1 MCLLLL
7 SKRFLIG
14 LALSVFFLA
23 IFLWRADVG
32 DIWEALESAN
42 YLYIIPAVGMYLT
55 SLMWRTLRWKIILS
69 PMGDYP
75 VSRLWPVVL
84 VGYAANNV
92 LPVRL
97 GEFVRS
103 YFLNIRE
110 GVSKTTGL
118 ATILIERV
126 ADGMALLLLVG
137 VVAIFIPPVDLF
149 RYLGE
154 LTHVPWLLL
163 TMMLS
168 VPFFSFAFLLVAM
181 ALWPEKV
188 ERFLTRAI
196 SHLPPRVRPM
206 VSFLSSRF
214 LEGLAALRQPSRL
227 SKIIALSIP
236 VWTFEAS
243 LFLLIALGFG
253 LHEYED
259 ITIWKL
265 IGILILTTAAS
276 NLGTIIPSG
285 GGGVGPFEFFAQA
298 TLVYFAVDVSEAS
311 AYVLV
316 VHAAL
321 LVPVTFIGVGYAW
334 LSNHSLTELAR
345 SSRESEERSQ
355 AAGEAGTA

>member
-1 MCLLLL
+1 MLL
-7 SKRFLIG
+7 SKRFFIG
-14 LALSVFFLA
+14 LVLSVFFLA
-23 IFLWRADVG
+23 VFLWRAEVG
-32 DIWEALESAN
+32 EIWEAMESAN
-42 YLYIIPAVGMYLT
+42 YLYIAPAVAMYLA
-55 SLMWRTLRWKIILS
+55 SLLWRTLRWRIILS
-69 PMGDYP
+69 PMGDYR

-97 GEFVRS
+97 GELVRS

-110 GVSKTTGL
+110 GVSKTTAL

-149 RYLGE
+149 RSIGE
-154 LTHVPWLLL
+154 LTRVPWLLL

-168 VPFFSFAFLLVAM
+168 VPFFSFAFLLVSM
-181 ALWPEKV
+181 AVWPERV
-188 ERFLTRAI
+188 ERFMERVLSYLPARA
-196 SHLPPRVRPM
+196 RPM
-206 VSFLSSRF
+206 ASFLSSRF
-214 LEGLAALRQPSRL
+214 LQGLTALRHPDRL
-227 SKIIALSIP
+227 GKIIALSIP

-243 LFLLIALGFG
+243 LFFLIALGFG
-253 LHEYED
+253 LDDYFS
-259 ITIWKL
+259 IWKL
-265 IGILILTTAAS
+265 MGVLILTTATS

-298 TLVYFAVDVSEAS
+298 TLVYFAVDVSVAS

-316 VHAAL
+316 VHASL
-321 LVPVTFIGVGYAW
+321 LVPVTIIGMAYAS

-345 SSRESEERSQ
+345 SSREGDEQTS

>member
-1 MCLLLL
+1 MLL
-7 SKRFLIG
+7 SKRFFIG
-14 LALSVFFLA
+14 LVLSVFFLA
-23 IFLWRADVG
+23 IFLWRAEVG
-32 DIWEALESAN
+32 EIWEAMESAN
-42 YLYIIPAVGMYLT
+42 YLYIAPAVAMYLA
-55 SLMWRTLRWKIILS
+55 SLLWRTLRWRIILS
-69 PMGDYP
+69 PMGDYR

-97 GEFVRS
+97 GELVRS

-110 GVSKTTGL
+110 GVSKTTAL

-149 RYLGE
+149 RSIGE
-154 LTHVPWLLL
+154 LTRVPWLLL

-168 VPFFSFAFLLVAM
+168 VPFFSFAFLLVSM
-181 ALWPEKV
+181 AVWPERV
-188 ERFLTRAI
+188 ERFMERVLSYLPARA
-196 SHLPPRVRPM
+196 RPM
-206 VSFLSSRF
+206 ASFLSSRF
-214 LEGLAALRQPSRL
+214 LQGLAALRHPDRL
-227 SKIIALSIP
+227 GKIVALSIP

-243 LFLLIALGFG
+243 LFFLIALGFG
-253 LHEYED
+253 LDDYFS
-259 ITIWKL
+259 IWKL
-265 IGILILTTAAS
+265 MGVLILTTATS

-298 TLVYFAVDVSEAS
+298 TLVYFAVDVSVAS

-316 VHAAL
+316 VHASL
-321 LVPVTFIGVGYAW
+321 LVPVTIIGMAYAS
-334 LSNHSLTELAR
+334 LSNHTLTELAR
-345 SSRESEERSQ
+345 SSREGDEQTS

>member
-1 MCLLLL
+1 MLL
-7 SKRFLIG
+7 SKRFFIG
-14 LALSVFFLA
+14 LVLSVFFLA
-23 IFLWRADVG
+23 VFLWRAEVG
-32 DIWEALESAN
+32 EIWEAMESAN
-42 YLYIIPAVGMYLT
+42 YLYIAPAVAMYLA
-55 SLMWRTLRWKIILS
+55 SLLWRTLRWRIILS
-69 PMGDYP
+69 PMGDYR

-97 GEFVRS
+97 GELVRS

-110 GVSKTTGL
+110 GVSKTTAL

-149 RYLGE
+149 RSIGE
-154 LTHVPWLLL
+154 LTRVPWLLL

-168 VPFFSFAFLLVAM
+168 VPFFSFAFLLVSM
-181 ALWPEKV
+181 AVWPERV
-188 ERFLTRAI
+188 ERFMERVLSYLPARA
-196 SHLPPRVRPM
+196 RPM
-206 VSFLSSRF
+206 ASFLSSRF
-214 LEGLAALRQPSRL
+214 LQGLAALRHPDRL
-227 SKIIALSIP
+227 GKIVALSIP

-243 LFLLIALGFG
+243 LFFLIALGFG
-253 LHEYED
+253 LDDYFS
-259 ITIWKL
+259 IWKL
-265 IGILILTTAAS
+265 MGVLILTTATS

-298 TLVYFAVDVSEAS
+298 TLVYFAVDVSVAS

-316 VHAAL
+316 VHASL
-321 LVPVTFIGVGYAW
+321 LVPVTIIGMAYAS
-334 LSNHSLTELAR
+334 LSNHTLTELAR
-345 SSRESEERSQ
+345 SSREGDEQTS

>member
-1 MCLLLL
+1 MLL
-7 SKRFLIG
+7 SKRFFIG
-14 LALSVFFLA
+14 LVLSVFFLA
-23 IFLWRADVG
+23 VFLWRAEVG
-32 DIWEALESAN
+32 EIWEAMESAN
-42 YLYIIPAVGMYLT
+42 YLYIAPAVAMYLA
-55 SLMWRTLRWKIILS
+55 SLLWRTLRWRIILS
-69 PMGDYP
+69 PMGDYR

-97 GEFVRS
+97 GELVRS

-110 GVSKTTGL
+110 GVSKTTAL

-149 RYLGE
+149 RSIGE
-154 LTHVPWLLL
+154 LTRVPWLLL

-168 VPFFSFAFLLVAM
+168 VPFFSFAFLLVSM
-181 ALWPEKV
+181 AVWPKRV
-188 ERFLTRAI
+188 ERFMERVLSYLPARA
-196 SHLPPRVRPM
+196 RPM
-206 VSFLSSRF
+206 ASFLSSRF
-214 LEGLAALRQPSRL
+214 LQGLTALRHPDRL
-227 SKIIALSIP
+227 GKIVALSIP

-243 LFLLIALGFG
+243 LFFLIALGFG
-253 LHEYED
+253 LDDYFS
-259 ITIWKL
+259 IWKL
-265 IGILILTTAAS
+265 MGVLILTTATS

-298 TLVYFAVDVSEAS
+298 TLVYFAVDVSVAS

-316 VHAAL
+316 VHASL
-321 LVPVTFIGVGYAW
+321 LVPVTIIGMAYAS
-334 LSNHSLTELAR
+334 LSNHSLTGLAR
-345 SSRESEERSQ
+345 SSREGDEQTS

>member
-1 MCLLLL
+1 MLL
-7 SKRFLIG
+7 SKRFFIG
-14 LALSVFFLA
+14 LVLSVVFLA
-23 IFLWRADVG
+23 VFLWRADVG
-32 DIWEALESAN
+32 DVWEAMESAN
-42 YLYIIPAVGMYLT
+42 YLYIAPAVAMYLT
-55 SLMWRTLRWKIILS
+55 SLLWRTLRWKIILS
-69 PMGDYP
+69 PMGDYR
-75 VSRLWPVVL
+75 VSRLWPVVI

-97 GEFVRS
+97 GELVRS

-110 GVSKTTGL
+110 GVSKTTAL

-137 VVAIFIPPVDLF
+137 VVAIFIPPIDLF
-149 RYLGE
+149 RSIGE
-154 LTHVPWLLL
+154 LTRVPWLLL

-181 ALWPEKV
+181 AVWPERV
-188 ERFLTRAI
+188 ERFMDRVLNYLPARA
-196 SHLPPRVRPM
+196 RPM
-206 VSFLSSRF
+206 AGFLSSRF
-214 LEGLAALRQPSRL
+214 LQGLSALRHPDRL
-227 SKIIALSIP
+227 SKIVALSIP

-243 LFLLIALGFG
+243 LFFLIALGFG
-253 LHEYED
+253 LDDYFS
-259 ITIWKL
+259 IWKL
-265 IGILILTTAAS
+265 MGVLILTTATS

-298 TLVYFAVDVSEAS
+298 TLVYFAVDVSVAS

-316 VHAAL
+316 VHASL

-345 SSRESEERSQ
+345 SSREEDEQAS

>member
-1 MCLLLL
+1 MLL
-7 SKRFLIG
+7 SARFIIG

-23 IFLWRADVG
+23 FFLWRAEVDE
-32 DIWEALESAN
+32 IWEAIQSAN
-42 YLYIIPAVGMYLT
+42 YLYIVPAVAMYLT
-55 SLMWRTLRWKIILS
+55 SLLWRTVRWKVILS
-69 PMGDYP
+69 PMGDYR

-97 GEFVRS
+97 GELVRS

-110 GVSKTTGL
+110 GVSKTTAL

-126 ADGMALLLLVG
+126 SDGMALLLLVG
-137 VVAIFIPPVDLF
+137 VVAVFIPPVDLL

-154 LTHVPWLLL
+154 QTRVPWVLL
-163 TMMLS
+163 TMILS
-168 VPFFSFAFLLVAM
+168 VPFFAFAFLLVAM
-181 ALWPEKV
+181 AVWPARV
-188 ERFLTRAI
+188 EQFMERVLLY
-196 SHLPPRVRPM
+196 LPERVR
-206 VSFLSSRF
+206 SLAGFLSTRF
-214 LEGLAALRQPSRL
+214 LEGLSSLRQPGRL
-227 SKIIALSIP
+227 GKIVALSIP

-253 LHEYED
+253 LDDYFS
-259 ITIWKL
+259 IWKL
-265 IGILILTTAAS
+265 IGVLILTTAAS

-298 TLVYFAVDVSEAS
+298 TLVYFAVDVSVAS

-321 LVPVTFIGVGYAW
+321 LAPVTLIGIGYAW
-334 LSNHSLTELAR
+334 LSNHTLTGLAR
-345 SSRESEERSQ
+345 SSREDERAS

>member
-1 MCLLLL
+1 MLL
-7 SKRFLIG
+7 SKRFIIG
-14 LALSVFFLA
+14 LFLSVFFLA
-23 IFLWRADVG
+23 VFLWRAEVG
-32 DIWEALESAN
+32 EIWEAIQSAN
-42 YLYIIPAVGMYLT
+42 YLYIIPAVAMYLS
-55 SLMWRTLRWKIILS
+55 SLLWRTVRWRIILS
-69 PMGDYP
+69 PMGDYR
-75 VSRLWPVVL
+75 VSRLWPVVI

-97 GEFVRS
+97 GELVRS

-110 GVSKTTGL
+110 GVSKTTAL
-118 ATILIERV
+118 ATILVERV
-126 ADGMALLLLVG
+126 SDGMALLLLVG

-149 RYLGE
+149 RSLGE
-154 LTHVPWLLL
+154 LTRVPWLLL

-168 VPFFSFAFLLVAM
+168 VPFFSFAFLLVSM
-181 ALWPEKV
+181 AVWPARV
-188 ERFLTRAI
+188 ERFMQRILVY
-196 SHLPPRVRPM
+196 LPARVRPM
-206 VSFLSSRF
+206 ASFLSTRF
-214 LEGLAALRQPSRL
+214 LEGLSSLRHPDRL
-227 SKIIALSIP
+227 GKIVALSIP

-253 LHEYED
+253 LDED
-259 ITIWKL
+259 FSSIWKL
-265 IGILILTTAAS
+265 IGVLILTTAAS

-298 TLVYFAVDVSEAS
+298 TLVYFAVDVSVAS

-334 LSNHSLTELAR
+334 LSNHTLTELAR
-345 SSRESEERSQ
+345 SSREEDERTP

>member
-1 MCLLLL
+1 MLL
-7 SKRFLIG
+7 SKRFFIG
-14 LALSVFFLA
+14 LVLSVFFLA
-23 IFLWRADVG
+23 IFLWRADVS
-32 DIWEALESAN
+32 DIWDAMESAN

-55 SLMWRTLRWKIILS
+55 SLLWRTLRWKIILS
-69 PMGDYP
+69 PMGDYR

-97 GEFVRS
+97 GELVRS

-110 GVSKTTGL
+110 GVSKTTAL

-137 VVAIFIPPVDLF
+137 VVALFIPPVDLF

-154 LTHVPWLLL
+154 QTRVPWLLL

-168 VPFFSFAFLLVAM
+168 VPFFSFAFLLVSM
-181 ALWPEKV
+181 AVWPTRV
-188 ERFLTRAI
+188 ERFMERVLLY
-196 SHLPPRVRPM
+196 LPARVRPLAG
-206 VSFLSSRF
+206 FLSTRF
-214 LEGLAALRQPSRL
+214 LEGLSSLRQPGRL
-227 SKIIALSIP
+227 SKIVVLSIP

-253 LHEYED
+253 LDDHSS
-259 ITIWKL
+259 IWKL
-265 IGILILTTAAS
+265 MGVLILTTAAS

-298 TLVYFAVDVSEAS
+298 TLVYFAVDVSVAS

-316 VHAAL
+316 VHATL
-321 LVPVTFIGVGYAW
+321 LVPVTFIGMGYAS
-334 LSNHSLTELAR
+334 LSNHTLTELAR
-345 SSRESEERSQ
+345 SSREEDGQ
-355 AAGEAGTA
+355 ASAADEAGTA

>member
-1 MCLLLL
+1 MLL
-7 SKRFLIG
+7 SKRFVFG
-14 LALSVFFLA
+14 LVLSVFFLA
-23 IFLWRADVG
+23 VFLWRADVG
-32 DIWEALESAN
+32 DIWEAMESAN
-42 YLYIIPAVGMYLT
+42 YLYIVPAVAMYLS
-55 SLMWRTLRWKIILS
+55 SLLWRTLRWRIILS
-69 PMGDYP
+69 PMGDYR

-97 GEFVRS
+97 GELVRS

-110 GVSKTTGL
+110 GVSKTTAL

-137 VVAIFIPPVDLF
+137 VVAIFIPPIDLF
-149 RYLGE
+149 RAIGE

-168 VPFFSFAFLLVAM
+168 VPFFSFAFLLISM
-181 ALWPEKV
+181 AVWPERV
-188 ERFLTRAI
+188 ERFLARVLNY
-196 SHLPPRVRPM
+196 LPARVRPM
-206 VSFLSSRF
+206 ASFLSSRF
-214 LEGLAALRQPSRL
+214 LEGLSALRHPDRL
-227 SKIIALSIP
+227 VKIIALSIP

-253 LHEYED
+253 LDDYFS
-259 ITIWKL
+259 IWKL
-265 IGILILTTAAS
+265 IGVLILTTATS

-298 TLVYFAVDVSEAS
+298 TLVYFAVDVSVAS

-316 VHAAL
+316 VHASL
-321 LVPVTFIGVGYAW
+321 LVPVTFIGMGYAS
-334 LSNHSLTELAR
+334 LSNHTLTELAR
-345 SSRESEERSQ
+345 SSREEDGQAS

>member
-1 MCLLLL
+1 MLL
-7 SKRFLIG
+7 SKRFFIG
-14 LALSVFFLA
+14 LVLSVFFLA
-23 IFLWRADVG
+23 VFLWRAEVG
-32 DIWEALESAN
+32 EIWEAMESAN
-42 YLYIIPAVGMYLT
+42 YLYIAPAVAMYLA
-55 SLMWRTLRWKIILS
+55 SLLWRTLRWRIILS
-69 PMGDYP
+69 PMGDYR

-97 GEFVRS
+97 GELVRS

-110 GVSKTTGL
+110 GVSKTTAL

-149 RYLGE
+149 RSIGE
-154 LTHVPWLLL
+154 LTRVPWLLL

-168 VPFFSFAFLLVAM
+168 VPFFSFAFLLVSM
-181 ALWPEKV
+181 AVWPERV
-188 ERFLTRAI
+188 ERFMERVLSYLPARA
-196 SHLPPRVRPM
+196 RPM
-206 VSFLSSRF
+206 ASFLSSRF
-214 LEGLAALRQPSRL
+214 LQGLTALRHPDRL
-227 SKIIALSIP
+227 GKIVALSIP

-243 LFLLIALGFG
+243 LFFLIALGFG
-253 LHEYED
+253 LDDYFS
-259 ITIWKL
+259 IWKL
-265 IGILILTTAAS
+265 MGVLILTTATS

-298 TLVYFAVDVSEAS
+298 TLVYFAVDVSVAS

-316 VHAAL
+316 VHASL
-321 LVPVTFIGVGYAW
+321 LVPVTIIGMAYAS
-334 LSNHSLTELAR
+334 LSNQTLTELAR
-345 SSRESEERSQ
+345 SSREGDEQTS

>member
-1 MCLLLL
+1 MLL

-14 LALSVFFLA
+14 FVLSVFFLGV
-23 IFLWRADVG
+23 FLWRAEVDK
-32 DIWEALESAN
+32 IWEAFQSAN
-42 YLYIIPAVGMYLT
+42 YLYIIPAVAMYLT
-55 SLMWRTLRWKIILS
+55 SLLWRTIRWKVILS
-69 PMGDYP
+69 PIGEYQ
-75 VSRLWPVVL
+75 VARLWPVVI

-97 GEFVRS
+97 GELVRS

-110 GVSKTTGL
+110 GISKTTAL

-126 ADGMALLLLVG
+126 SDGMALLLLVG

-154 LTHVPWLLL
+154 QTRVPWLLL

-168 VPFFSFAFLLVAM
+168 VPFFSFAFLLVSM
-181 ALWPEKV
+181 AVWPARV
-188 ERFLTRAI
+188 ERFMEHVLLYLPARA
-196 SHLPPRVRPM
+196 RPLAG
-206 VSFLSSRF
+206 FLSTRF
-214 LEGLAALRQPSRL
+214 MEGLSSLREPGRL
-227 SKIIALSIP
+227 GKIVVLSIP

-253 LHEYED
+253 LDDYFLS
-259 ITIWKL
+259 IWKL
-265 IGILILTTAAS
+265 IGVLILTTAAS

-298 TLVYFAVDVSEAS
+298 TLVYFAVDVSVAS

-316 VHAAL
+316 VHASL
-321 LVPVTFIGVGYAW
+321 LVPVTFIGIGYAW

-345 SSRESEERSQ
+345 SSRKEGERPS

>member
-1 MCLLLL
+1 MLL

-14 LALSVFFLA
+14 LVLSAFFMT
-23 IFLWRADVG
+23 IFLWRADFSDLWDAVQ
-32 DIWEALESAN
+32 DAN
-42 YLYIIPAVGMYLT
+42 YLYLIPGVGMYLL

-69 PMGDYP
+69 PIGDFRFA
-75 VSRLWPVVL
+75 RLWPVVL
-84 VGYAANNV
+84 VGYASNNV

-97 GEFVRS
+97 GELVRS

-110 GVSKTTGL
+110 GVSKTTAL

-137 VVAIFIPPVDLF
+137 VVALFIPPIDLF
-149 RYLGE
+149 RSIGE
-154 LTHVPWLLL
+154 LTRVPWLLL

-168 VPFFSFAFLLVAM
+168 VPFFSFAFLLISM
-181 ALWPEKV
+181 AIWPERV
-188 ERFLTRAI
+188 ERFMARVLNY
-196 SHLPPRVRPM
+196 LPARVRPM
-206 VSFLSSRF
+206 ASFLSSRF
-214 LEGLAALRQPSRL
+214 LEGLAALRQPDRL
-227 SKIIALSIP
+227 IKIIALSIP

-253 LHEYED
+253 LDDYFS
-259 ITIWKL
+259 IWKL
-265 IGILILTTAAS
+265 IGVLILTTATS
-276 NLGTIIPSG
+276 NLGTIVPSG

-298 TLVYFAVDVSEAS
+298 TLVYFAVDVSVAS

-321 LVPVTFIGVGYAW
+321 LIPVTVIGIAYAS
-334 LSNHSLTELAR
+334 LSNHTLTELAR
-345 SSRESEERSQ
+345 SSREEDEQPS